1 MTINEPV
8 YAAMLVLALIAIGE
22 VVSIITRARVPM
34 LLIAILGFLI
44 FIWTGIFPA
53 DIVDTSSFSAMG
65 TLLTGPLVVHLGTL
79 IPLTLMAKQYRAV
92 LLA

>member
-22 VVSIITRARVPM
+22 IVSILTRARVPM
-34 LLIAILGFLI
+34 LLIAIMGFLI
-44 FIWTGIFPA
+44 LIWTGIFPE
-53 DIVDTSSFSAMG
+53 DIVDTSSFSTMG

-79 IPLTLMAKQYRAV
+79 I
-92 LLA
+92 